1 MNNEISSEG
10 PPIFTVCRG
19 QFRGVTTPVLLCHR
33 EPAQTSK
40 EPPGHLLPNAGSLWH
55 KRAGASYIMK
65 LSTNESGEHGLS
77 LLSPVLESLPA
88 EVFDWNIM
96 VTTLGETLVGVQ
108 AADTESLLSPQ

>member
-1 MNNEISSEG
+1 
-10 PPIFTVCRG
+10 
-19 QFRGVTTPVLLCHR
+19 
-33 EPAQTSK
+33 
-40 EPPGHLLPNAGSLWH
+40 
-55 KRAGASYIMK
+55 MK